1 MWGCTIVC
9 AVQSVP
15 PCFVGPVAALEAA
28 VKLMCEQMTATFKMQ
43 GLPVPPW
50 RTRTALLSKWSPAQL
65 ADLAVKIANLHRLSA
80 ALPTPSRAIVPCQSH
95 DRLCNND
102 RPAAVHVPHAAVGS
116 APTSASGGAA
126 AHPASGPAWA
136 QAAPLYPPPHF
147 MVPPGMQ
154 QQQRQQHTQ
163 GAGALH
169 ADDSSSQHTGVGGGP
184 WGAGQ
189 QQPGRADCHAG
200 TGAGPLPAQVAA
212 QDQAVALD
220 MPPTAAYQGVL
231 ALLAASQGHV
241 PVPGAAGLNFTR
253 KASAE
258 WKHQRSSSRK
268 IKGLLAA
275 ALKKSV
281 GGSRSNLLI
290 PGMAAAEHSGS
301 QPGGKACGQ
310 GGDGGEAQQ
319 QAAGPAIALVGPGGD
334 ALIRRTHFR
343 AACDEPWRRITTV
356 RLGAYAPQQQQQQQH
371 PAPHQPATV
380 QP

>member
-1 MWGCTIVC
+1 MPRLSLADTAMPHFCVS

-15 PCFVGPVAALEAA
+15 PCFVGPVSALEAA
-28 VKLMCEQMTATFKMQ
+28 VKLMCEQMTATFKLQ

-102 RPAAVHVPHAAVGS
+102 RPAAVHAQHAAVGS
-116 APTSASGGAA
+116 APTSASGGTA
-126 AHPASGPAWA
+126 AHTASGPGRA
-136 QAAPLYPPPHF
+136 QPAPVYAPAYTL
-147 MVPPGMQ
+147 MQPGAQ
-154 QQQRQQHTQ
+154 QQQQHAQ
-163 GAGALH
+163 VAGALP
-169 ADDSSSQHTGVGGGP
+169 AGGAQDTEGGLR
-184 WGAGQ
+184 GAVQPQQLGQ
-189 QQPGRADCHAG
+189 TNWHAG
-200 TGAGPLPAQVAA
+200 AAALLPAQVAA

-220 MPPTAAYQGVL
+220 LQPTAAYEGVL
-231 ALLAASQGHV
+231 ALLAASQAGHGA
-241 PVPGAAGLNFTR
+241 VPGAAGLNFTR
-253 KASAE
+253 NASAE
-258 WKHQRSSSRK
+258 WKHQRSSNRK

-290 PGMAAAEHSGS
+290 PGLAAAEQCASQSGA
-301 QPGGKACGQ
+301 QACGHSL
-310 GGDGGEAQQ
+310 DAGEVQQ
-319 QAAGPAIALVGPGGD
+319 QAAGPAAGLVGLGGD

-356 RLGAYAPQQQQQQQH
+356 RLGAYAPQQQQ
-371 PAPHQPATV
+371 PVPHQPAPV